1 MIMYFLPTNT
11 LYHGLII
18 CYSYLIY
25 VVLALV
31 IDYEEDV
38 NALLKYIKEGNNSWA
53 AVHKYALSLYDK
65 RDHDEEF

>member
-1 MIMYFLPTNT
+1 MVI
-11 LYHGLII
+11 GI
-18 CYSYLIY
+18 
-25 VVLALV
+25 LALV

-65 RDHDEEF
+65 RNHDEEF